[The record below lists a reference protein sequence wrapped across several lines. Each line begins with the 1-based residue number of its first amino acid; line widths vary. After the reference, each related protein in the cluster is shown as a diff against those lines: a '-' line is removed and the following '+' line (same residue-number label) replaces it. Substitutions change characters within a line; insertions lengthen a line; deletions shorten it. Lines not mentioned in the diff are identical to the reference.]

1 MIEEPDSEYEKE
13 LRRLFLITINDRS
26 ILVQLDEDTRTE
38 FRQLRYR
45 MSKNEVGETTMRR
58 VVEKYLGKRFLIV
71 DRK

>member
-1 MIEEPDSEYEKE
+1 M
-13 LRRLFLITINDRS
+13 FLIAINDKS
-26 ILVQLDEDTRTE
+26 ILIQLDEETRTE

-71 DRK
+71 DR

>member
-1 MIEEPDSEYEKE
+1 MIESQDNEYEKE
-13 LRRLFLITINDRS
+13 LKKLFLIAINDKS
-26 ILVQLDEDTRTE
+26 ILIQLDEETRTE

-71 DRK
+71 DR